1 MSDALK
7 LREANLND
15 KHALV
20 SLTAELG
27 YKTTSAE
34 VQERL
39 SQIFDKPDHKVF
51 VAVSEKDIVLG
62 WIHVYTHPVLMKD
75 VLAEL
80 GGLVV
85 TKKARNQGIG
95 NLLLTKA
102 QDWAKKVGCQ
112 LMVVRTRST
121 RLGAHR
127 FYEEAGYQFWKD
139 QKVYTK
145 DL

>member
-1 MSDALK
+1 MSDAIR
-7 LREANLND
+7 LRESNLDD

-27 YKTTSAE
+27 YKTTPDE
-34 VQERL
+34 IQERI
-39 SQIFDKPDHKVF
+39 SQILQRPDHKVF

-85 TKKARNQGIG
+85 TENARNQGVG
-95 NLLLTKA
+95 KLLLTKA
-102 QDWAKKVGCQ
+102 QDWAKQVGCQ

-121 RLGAHR
+121 RTGAHR

>member
-1 MSDALK
+1 MSDAIK
-7 LREANLND
+7 LRDANLDD

-20 SLTAELG
+20 ALTAELG
-27 YKTTSAE
+27 YETTSAE
-34 VQERL
+34 IQQRL
-39 SQIFDKPDHKVF
+39 SQILDKPDHKVF
-51 VAVSEKDIVLG
+51 VAVSDKDSVLG
-62 WIHVYTHPVLMKD
+62 WIHVYYHPVLMKD

-85 TKKARNQGIG
+85 TENARNQGIG
-95 NLLLTKA
+95 KLLLIKA
-102 QDWAKKVGCQ
+102 QDWAKQVGCQ